1 MHAYMSRHDDAI
13 CVLHRQRQVADL
25 SWKPA
30 CALNRS
36 RFLHNA
42 TSACKENMGDR
53 EEEDMPAAG
62 IGTSGP
68 GTGSSNIGDAGKAH
82 DFHKS
87 CK

>member
-1 MHAYMSRHDDAI
+1 
-13 CVLHRQRQVADL
+13 
-25 SWKPA
+25 
-30 CALNRS
+30 
-36 RFLHNA
+36 
-42 TSACKENMGDR
+42 MGDR

-62 IGTSGP
+62 IATSGP